1 MPLLRRHKKRDALQ
15 GTLDLLVLKT
25 LNRGPHH
32 GYGIAADI
40 QSISD
45 DLLRVEEGSLYTAL
59 HRMEQHGW
67 IIAEWRTT
75 TNNRRARLYSLTRAG
90 RKRLDEEQAQWER
103 LMKGVGK
110 VLRFA

>member
-15 GTLDLLVLKT
+15 GTLDLLVLKI

-45 DLLRVEEGSLYTAL
+45 DLLRVEEGSLYPAL

-75 TNNRRARLYSLTRAG
+75 ANNRRARLYSLTRAG